1 MDCQN
6 CELKQR
12 QFYCTDCIRTHTR
25 DFRIK
30 TQHFAA
36 ERDEQVDKA
45 TKSLGIVE
53 PARLRR
59 ANVAQI
65 QGRVDEVLSALA
77 RLRKDNDKKRD
88 RLRTLRESNAA
99 RRRTLAAANGL
110 AGGASTNNITPHPTL
125 TAPLSALA
133 NLSSLITTA
142 RTGLVQELVEVFNV
156 VEVGGRPP
164 LGGKAGARGEW
175 TIGDLIL
182 PVPGDVRRYPP
193 QHINAVLGHA
203 VHFLG
208 LLAWYLGIKLPFVV
222 RWAGG
227 KLGVGVPWIGPQKG
241 HRWGRWTASH
251 PLHLSLSSE
260 PSPAPSSPNTTTAE
274 APSLDE
280 SQYLSASTS
289 LSTSVSQLLPAS
301 PSPALAPTPAAPE
314 PPQFTTALAM
324 LLYDV
329 LYLAHTQGLA
339 IPLAQA
345 GDVLGNLWAVCCA
358 PELGRRSHASAG
370 FGDARVAHAGVQA
383 GALKDARLPPP
394 TPSAV
399 PVDFGQVLQAVAS
412 GGGRRAALARHVSA
426 NVVSENRGGSGADGG
441 ETRKKRRERGG
452 SKTLQPHTEEEEGW
466 DIVSEDGY

>member
-1 MDCQN
+1 MECRN

-12 QFYCTDCIRTHTR
+12 QFFCTNCVRTHTR
-25 DFRIK
+25 DFRVN

-36 ERDEQVDKA
+36 ERDEQVAKA
-45 TKSLGIVE
+45 NKALGIVE
-53 PARLRR
+53 GARVRR
-59 ANVAQI
+59 ASVAQI
-65 QGRVDEVLSALA
+65 QGRVDELLSALA

-88 RLRTLRESNAA
+88 RLRSLRESNAA
-99 RRRTLAAANGL
+99 RRRTLGAATSL
-110 AGGASTNNITPHPTL
+110 TSTASPNTAPHPTL
-125 TAPLSALA
+125 ATPLASLA
-133 NLSSLITTA
+133 NLSSHITRA
-142 RTGLVQELVEVFNV
+142 RAGLVQELVEVFNV

-208 LLAWYLGIKLPFVV
+208 LLAWYLGVKLPFVV
-222 RWAGG
+222 RWTGG

-241 HRWGRWTASH
+241 GWGRWTASH
-251 PLHLSLSSE
+251 PLHLSLSSSPTPTPSDDPPPPPPSLAESQYLSGSVSQLLDNSTATLRSPE
-260 PSPAPSSPNTTTAE
+260 PSPAPET
-274 APSLDE
+274 
-280 SQYLSASTS
+280 
-289 LSTSVSQLLPAS
+289 
-301 PSPALAPTPAAPE
+301 
-314 PPQFTTALAM
+314 PQFTTALAM

-358 PELGRRSHASAG
+358 PELGRRSHATAAVAAG
-370 FGDARVAHAGVQA
+370 HVVGQLPTPTANVLAN
-383 GALKDARLPPP
+383 ARLAPP

-399 PVDFGQVLQAVAS
+399 PVDFGQVLQAVTS
-412 GGGRRAALARHVSA
+412 GGGRRAALARHVSV
-426 NVVSENRGGSGADGG
+426 NVVSEHRASGNDEGAAG
-441 ETRKKRRERGG
+441 KKRRDRQGG
-452 SKTLQPHTEEEEGW
+452 GGKALAEEEDGW
-466 DIVSEDGY
+466 DMVSEEGY